1 VKASKTIDRA
11 VTSPS
16 ADATSVAAPGPVKVG
31 TVALRGVTVALDT
44 EVGQAFVIDCARN
57 TEGLTPEREIKTKY
71 RLSDR
76 DWERLAGNKPLL
88 QAVREERERRIA
100 SGDAAREAAQR
111 HYAKAPTVLGDILTD
126 NLVSPRH
133 RIEAAKELRQVAGNG
148 SDAKPGTGEKFIIT
162 INLGAD
168 ETLHYEKLVAPL
180 GPLPPDEGERNE

>member
-1 VKASKTIDRA
+1 
-11 VTSPS
+11 
-16 ADATSVAAPGPVKVG
+16 
-31 TVALRGVTVALDT
+31 
-44 EVGQAFVIDCARN
+44 
-57 TEGLTPEREIKTKY
+57 
-71 RLSDR
+71 LSDR

-148 SDAKPGTGEKFIIT
+148 SDTKPGTGEKFIIT

>member
-111 HYAKAPTVLGDILTD
+111 HMPK
-126 NLVSPRH
+126 H
-133 RIEAAKELRQVAGNG
+133 
-148 SDAKPGTGEKFIIT
+148 
-162 INLGAD
+162 
-168 ETLHYEKLVAPL
+168 
-180 GPLPPDEGERNE
+180 PPSLATF